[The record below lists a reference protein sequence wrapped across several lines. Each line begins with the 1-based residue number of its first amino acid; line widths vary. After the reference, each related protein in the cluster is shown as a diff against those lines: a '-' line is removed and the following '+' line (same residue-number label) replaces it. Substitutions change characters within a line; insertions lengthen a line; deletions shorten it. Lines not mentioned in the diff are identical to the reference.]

1 MAFLKDQINQAFE
14 LFDKGYL
21 VEAEEL
27 YHDCLSQITEA
38 SSDQYVNILHGLG
51 YVKVALSKFDEARS
65 HYGDLIKITV
75 SKGDSM
81 NHSIAV
87 HQLGMVERS
96 AENYDE
102 ALKLF
107 QLEAELLKKYNNNE
121 SPLNWSANFYERG
134 FVNFKMGNI
143 INAEQ
148 LMCESLQHA
157 KESEDDI
164 CIGCSYRGYGEV
176 FQNKNDEV
184 LAETCFKN
192 AIAAFERAKD
202 YIAIEEVNELLTG
215 LSHSE

>member
-27 YHDCLSQITEA
+27 YHDCLSQISEV
-38 SSDQYVNILHGLG
+38 SSDQYMNILHGLG

-65 HYGDLIKITV
+65 HYKDLIKIAV

-96 AENYDE
+96 AANYDE
-102 ALKLF
+102 ALEVF
-107 QLEAELLKKYNNNE
+107 QLEAELLKKYNNE

-134 FVNFKMGNI
+134 FVNLKMGNI
-143 INAEQ
+143 NKAEQ

-176 FQNKNDEV
+176 FQNKNDEA
-184 LAETCFKN
+184 LAEKYFKN
-192 AIAAFERAKD
+192 AIAAFKRAED

-215 LSHSE
+215 LGHSE